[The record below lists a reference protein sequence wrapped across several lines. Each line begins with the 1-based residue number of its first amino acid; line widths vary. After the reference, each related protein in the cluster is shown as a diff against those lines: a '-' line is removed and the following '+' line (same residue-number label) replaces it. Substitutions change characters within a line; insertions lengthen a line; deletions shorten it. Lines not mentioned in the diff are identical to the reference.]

1 MAWLLEPIL
10 GRLGQDWA
18 TQRAGFLQRLSGEVL
33 VMAEDLEPGDVLD
46 ESPVESE
53 EAESSGE
60 YKQTGSLGTGT
71 QGDSIARE
79 LAERERRSDS

>member
-1 MAWLLEPIL
+1 MFASRTSE
-10 GRLGQDWA
+10 QKA
-18 TQRAGFLQRLSGEVL
+18 VSSGYTEGAAAVRE
-33 VMAEDLEPGDVLD
+33 ADIEPGD

-53 EAESSGE
+53 EAESAGE
-60 YKQTGSLGTGT
+60 YEQTGSLGTGT